1 MTRWHKSS
9 CKAPHI
15 VVDEMIPRCMA
26 CNRSPPL
33 QAFISKSSSI
43 NPFPPIPPDEPP
55 EQLNLWWPP
64 CVPYSKSSPGQS
76 AKSGRQAESPGVYG
90 QSTKASSHHSERDSK
105 EGAPEGI
112 GSSVLEAT
120 TLGLQNSEIY
130 GNTLGVDEFRLLC
143 LSPAVDSGYHVHA
156 TLETYRHDCCPEY
169 ETVSYTWGAEEGD
182 STLCCP
188 AYIGPY
194 WDVLLQTRNCW
205 AMLHYMRPWRG
216 IRIVWVDA
224 ICISQNNV
232 IERQD
237 QVAKMGRIYEES
249 LRVFVYLGED
259 IVCPRPNNPKHL
271 ARHQLH
277 TLGGQLTEPRFHNN
291 FQTQAQ
297 IDLEFILKRRYFSRV
312 WVIQGL
318 ILSRQALIPVGDV
331 EFMADCLT
339 SKNLE
344 SRILRY
350 AWDETGAPW
359 FKHVGR
365 RRLPATNILEAMRL
379 TSKCDSTDPR
389 DKIFGILGILGE
401 DKILSAVRPDYSL
414 SYQHVYIGIFSFLL
428 LNLRNPQLLRKAA
441 GIFASP
447 SYPSWWP
454 DRFSAGVF
462 AEEPDFVSQDV
473 IRATVFRKK

>member
-26 CNRSPPL
+26 CNSSPPL
-33 QAFISKSSSI
+33 QALISKSSSI

-76 AKSGRQAESPGVYG
+76 AKSDRQAESPGVCG
-90 QSTKASSHHSERDSK
+90 QSTKVSSHHSERDSK
-105 EGAPEGI
+105 EGAPKGI

-143 LSPAVDSGYHVHA
+143 LSPAVDSGYPVHA
-156 TLETYRHDCCPEY
+156 TLETYRHDSCPEY
-169 ETVSYTWGAEEGD
+169 ETVSYTWGGEEGD

-188 AYIGPY
+188 TYIGPY

-205 AMLHYMRPWRG
+205 AMLRYMRPWRG

-259 IVCPRPNNPKHL
+259 IVCPRPNNPKHP

-277 TLGGQLTEPRFHNN
+277 TLGGQLTEPRFPNN

-297 IDLEFILKRRYFSRV
+297 ID
-312 WVIQGL
+312 
-318 ILSRQALIPVGDV
+318 
-331 EFMADCLT
+331 
-339 SKNLE
+339 
-344 SRILRY
+344 
-350 AWDETGAPW
+350 
-359 FKHVGR
+359 
-365 RRLPATNILEAMRL
+365 
-379 TSKCDSTDPR
+379 
-389 DKIFGILGILGE
+389 
-401 DKILSAVRPDYSL
+401 
-414 SYQHVYIGIFSFLL
+414 
-428 LNLRNPQLLRKAA
+428 
-441 GIFASP
+441 
-447 SYPSWWP
+447 
-454 DRFSAGVF
+454 
-462 AEEPDFVSQDV
+462 
-473 IRATVFRKK
+473 